1 MNSIINLKF
10 VIWHLI
16 AYHEDLIG
24 LSKLI
29 SVFKKFGSYVVSAL
43 RKYWFLIILMIL
55 FAAPIILLLFL
66 DYYNLEGFN
75 YRFNWAINNFESWP
89 NTFLIQNFLFELTWK
104 GRMFYLLFL
113 WLLFIE
119 LVIDWKSLSEHKP
132 RNRYIILASLICA
145 LIPTIYVIAVNFFGL
160 DLTILKI
167 GRETFGV
174 RSGTTDDPSNFLFQ
188 DWPLTC
194 EYIVFTVFFLGATIL
209 AYGKKGLKTWSISFA
224 LIGGISIA
232 YLLDTVYPFG
242 VFKPLQEFT
251 LPTAATTAAL
261 LDLLGYNVTLHFP
274 YALSAG
280 GYLPTLQVNN
290 SNPVGISWACAGVQ
304 SLFLFVLIIAVFF
317 KKSSISSF
325 RKLAYFVIGLFG
337 TFFVNVLRIFSYFI
351 ILLNYGSNVASDFHN
366 TYGEMYFFTWMFMY
380 VLLIVGIQRFML
392 IERTRYAFHVLPEKT
407 RYTLHKLG
415 SYSANKIRKLSSYL
429 KTKLKQF
436 QMKSKR

>member
-1 MNSIINLKF
+1 
-10 VIWHLI
+10 VICFTI
-16 AYHEDLIG
+16 
-24 LSKLI
+24 
-29 SVFKKFGSYVVSAL
+29 
-43 RKYWFLIILMIL
+43 
-55 FAAPIILLLFL
+55 PIVLLLFF
-66 DYYNLEGFN
+66 DYYNLEGYN

-89 NTFLIQNFLFELTWK
+89 NTYFLQSFLFELTWK

-119 LVIDWKSLSEHKP
+119 SVIDWKSLSENKP
-132 RNRYIILASLICA
+132 KNRYIILGSLICA
-145 LIPTIYVIAVNFFGL
+145 LIPAIYIIAVNFFGL

-174 RSGTTDDPSNFLFQ
+174 RSGPTDTPSNFLFQ

-194 EYIVFTVFFLGATIL
+194 EYIVLTTFFIGATIL
-209 AYGKKGLKTWSISFA
+209 AYGKKGLKILSISFA

-261 LDLLGYNVTLHFP
+261 LDLLGYRVTLHFP
-274 YALSAG
+274 YPLPAG

-290 SNPVGISWACAGVQ
+290 SSPVGISWACAGVQ

-351 ILLNYGSNVASDFHN
+351 ILLNYGTNAATDFHN
-366 TYGEMYFFTWMFMY
+366 TYGEMYFFTWIFMY
-380 VLLIVGIQRFML
+380 ILLIIGIQRFML
-392 IERTRYAFHVLPEKT
+392 IERTRNAFKRVSSL
-407 RYTLHKLG
+407 LG
-415 SYSANKIRKLSSYL
+415 TAKNKLSSNIGTAISKLSSRL
-429 KTKLKQF
+429 KTVKGRL
-436 QMKSKR
+436 S